1 MAMWHRFKPLNLQV
15 DRQYVEVVEDSAL
28 ISYYPTGGHL
38 NFEIKYYTGNI
49 KSVFGFS
56 TREKKKLAL
65 VLPEGEYKITI
76 LEHGDEQ
83 VQQVKNLGCGA
94 LIGAAIAGPF
104 GAAAGAYLGSKRK
117 ECPSII
123 EIPELNVRLE
133 ALAPIGYLKDLAKN
147 QFFSD
152 KEPE

>member
-1 MAMWHRFKPLNLQV
+1 MAMWHSFKPLNLQV
-15 DRQYVEVVEDSAL
+15 DGQYVEVVEDSAL
-28 ISYYPTGGHL
+28 IAYYPNGGHL
-38 NFEIKYYTGNI
+38 NFEIKFYTGNY
-49 KSVFGFS
+49 KEGLFFS
-56 TREKKKLAL
+56 SREKKKLDV
-65 VLPEGEYKITI
+65 VLPEGEYKITV

-83 VQQVKNLGCGA
+83 LQQAKNLGCGA

-147 QFFSD
+147 KFFSD